1 MQPECWKTQPPS
13 AGHGKHW
20 APYRRSSNRNTERLA
35 YPIGLTAS
43 NNPFATSGSERGT
56 LEVHGMRAND
66 VVRLRTVRGDKRES
80 LIGEVQTVVSYCA

>member
-1 MQPECWKTQPPS
+1 VQPECWKAQPPS

-20 APYRRSSNRNTERLA
+20 ARRSSNRKTERLA

-43 NNPFATSGSERGT
+43 NHPFATSGLERGT

-66 VVRLRTVRGDKRES
+66 VVTYAPSVAIS
-80 LIGEVQTVVSYCA
+80 VSR